1 MAEMNAWEGEGNQNE
16 QNVPKVNE
24 GGVKGKKYLAWLVA
38 AWWSVSRVVQGIE
51 EETEKDKTGRSP
63 S

>member
-1 MAEMNAWEGEGNQNE
+1 VNEGKGEGDQNE

-24 GGVKGKKYLAWLVA
+24 GGVKGKKYLAWLVV

-51 EETEKDKTGRSP
+51 EETEKDKTE
-63 S
+63 

>member
-1 MAEMNAWEGEGNQNE
+1 M
-16 QNVPKVNE
+16 
-24 GGVKGKKYLAWLVA
+24 KGKKYLSWLVV

-51 EETEKDKTGRSP
+51 EEKEKDKTGRSP